1 MAPGLGFAQL
11 EQAALYI
18 IRLIADIPGLE
29 NTRLAIVGDLAV
41 TKYLPRHDRVASIDL
56 VISKSSSP
64 GRVRKEIVGHP
75 ITPLIEKSGA
85 AFYRHTSGW
94 EIEVKLIPDW
104 LSPYLPD
111 AAKRVR
117 DVSGESTLPY
127 VSLEDLVIFK
137 MDACGLHE
145 NDVSK
150 RRDACDAAALLELAS
165 EHGALRLDE
174 DKTERAEEALADM
187 VEFSDAEYDKGWWQ
201 RCLGMTNNKPRTPQ
215 EILSDIAER
224 PQTASSSRSSVHSSI
239 SRASSYTSTASS
251 HSSAS
256 SISSTATFD
265 DKSSPKSPM
274 AEKNGRPRK
283 MSVTKK
289 TSRHKRHTSIGATTS
304 ISALDAQMHRLEL
317 DRPASPGIA
326 LTNRIS

>member
-1 MAPGLGFAQL
+1 MAQRLSFAQL
-11 EQAALYI
+11 EQAALHI
-18 IRLIADIPGLE
+18 IRLIADIPGLD
-29 NTRLAIVGDLAV
+29 NTKLAVIGDLAV
-41 TKYLPRHDRVASIDL
+41 AKYLSRQNRIASIDL

-64 GRVRKEIVGHP
+64 GRVKKEIVGHP
-75 ITPLIEKSGA
+75 ISPLVEKSGTIL
-85 AFYRHTSGW
+85 YRHTSGW

-111 AAKRVR
+111 SAKRVR
-117 DVSGESTLPY
+117 DVTNEATLPY
-127 VSLEDLVIFK
+127 TSLEDLIIFK

-145 NDVSK
+145 NDNSK

-174 DKTERAEEALADM
+174 DKTERAEEALGDM
-187 VEFSDAEYDKGWWQ
+187 VEFSDEKDKGWWQ
-201 RCLGMTNNKPRTPQ
+201 RCLGMVNDKPRTPQ

-224 PQTASSSRSSVHSSI
+224 PQTASSRSSVHSSI
-239 SRASSYTSTASS
+239 SRASSYASTTST
-251 HSSAS
+251 HSSTS
-256 SISSTATFD
+256 SISSTATCD
-265 DKSSPKSPM
+265 DKCPKSP

-289 TSRHKRHTSIGATTS
+289 TSRHKRHTSIGASTS
-304 ISALDAQMHRLEL
+304 VSALDAHMHRLEL

-326 LTNRIS
+326 LTNRL

>member
-1 MAPGLGFAQL
+1 MTQRLSFAQL
-11 EQAALYI
+11 EQAALHI

-41 TKYLPRHDRVASIDL
+41 NKYLSQQAKVTSIDL

-64 GRVRKEIVGHP
+64 GRVKKDIVGHP
-75 ITPLIEKSGA
+75 ITPLVEKSGVVL
-85 AFYRHTSGW
+85 YRHTTGW

-104 LSPYLPD
+104 LSPYLPE

-117 DVSGESTLPY
+117 DVKGESTLPY
-127 VSLEDLVIFK
+127 TSLEDIIIFK

-145 NDVSK
+145 NDNSK
-150 RRDACDAAALLELAS
+150 RRDACDAAALLDLAS
-165 EHGALRLDE
+165 EHGALVLDE

-187 VEFSDAEYDKGWWQ
+187 VEFSDEKDKGWWQ
-201 RCLGMTNNKPRTPQ
+201 RCLGMVNNKPRTPQ

-224 PQTASSSRSSVHSSI
+224 PQTASSRSSVHSSI
-239 SRASSYTSTASS
+239 SRASSYTSNASS

-256 SISSTATFD
+256 SISSTSAD
-265 DKSSPKSPM
+265 DKSIKSPIP
-274 AEKNGRPRK
+274 EKNGRPRK

-289 TSRHKRHTSIGATTS
+289 PSRHKRHTSIGASTS
-304 ISALDAQMHRLEL
+304 VSALDAHMHRLEL
-317 DRPASPGIA
+317 DRPASPGIS
-326 LTNRIS
+326 LTNRI

>member
-1 MAPGLGFAQL
+1 MAPRLSFAQL
-11 EQAALYI
+11 EQAALHI

-29 NTRLAIVGDLAV
+29 NTRLAIIGDLAV
-41 TKYLPRHDRVASIDL
+41 TKYLPRQDRVASIDL

-64 GRVRKEIVGHP
+64 GRVKKEIVGHP
-75 ITPLIEKSGA
+75 ITPLVEKSGVVL
-85 AFYRHTSGW
+85 YRHTSGW

-111 AAKRVR
+111 SAKRVR
-117 DVSGESTLPY
+117 DVTGEATLPY
-127 VSLEDLVIFK
+127 SSLEDLIIFK
-137 MDACGLHE
+137 MDGCGLHE
-145 NDVSK
+145 NDMSK

-165 EHGALRLDE
+165 EHGALKLDE

-187 VEFSDAEYDKGWWQ
+187 IEFSDVHDKGWWQ
-201 RCLGMTNNKPRTPQ
+201 RCLGMVNDKPRTPQ

-224 PQTASSSRSSVHSSI
+224 PQTASSRSSVYSSI
-239 SRASSYTSTASS
+239 SRASSYTSNAS

-256 SISSTATFD
+256 SISSTSTVD
-265 DKSSPKSPM
+265 DKSPKSPM

-289 TSRHKRHTSIGATTS
+289 PSRHKRHTSIGASTS
-304 ISALDAQMHRLEL
+304 VSALDAHMHRLEL

-326 LTNRIS
+326 LTNRI

>member
-1 MAPGLGFAQL
+1 MAQRLSFAQL
-11 EQAALYI
+11 EQAALHI

-29 NTRLAIVGDLAV
+29 NTKLAIIGDLPV
-41 TKYLPRHDRVASIDL
+41 TKYLSRHRVASIDL

-64 GRVRKEIVGHP
+64 GRVKKEIVGHP
-75 ITPLIEKSGA
+75 ITPLIEKSGVVL
-85 AFYRHTSGW
+85 YRHTSGW

-111 AAKRVR
+111 SAKRVR
-117 DVSGESTLPY
+117 DVTNEATLPY
-127 VSLEDLVIFK
+127 TSLEDLIIFK

-145 NDVSK
+145 NDMSK

-174 DKTERAEEALADM
+174 DKTERAEEALGDM
-187 VEFSDAEYDKGWWQ
+187 VEFSDEKDKGWWQ
-201 RCLGMTNNKPRTPQ
+201 RCLGMVNDKPRTPQ

-224 PQTASSSRSSVHSSI
+224 PQTATSSSRSSVHSSI
-239 SRASSYTSTASS
+239 SRASSYASTTST
-251 HSSAS
+251 HSSTS
-256 SISSTATFD
+256 SISSTSTFD
-265 DKSSPKSPM
+265 DKSPKSPI

-289 TSRHKRHTSIGATTS
+289 TSRHKRHTSIGASTS
-304 ISALDAQMHRLEL
+304 INALGAHMQRLEL

-326 LTNRIS
+326 LTNRL